1 MKQRVLVASNRGP
14 ISYQFGAD
22 GSLTGQRGGGGM
34 IAGVTSGLAALGPE
48 ASVTWICAALSDAD
62 RAVARSQ
69 DAGTRDEEGIPVRML
84 DIPPGILDRAYN
96 NVANSALW
104 FLLHQLFDTPNQ
116 PRFGREFRRDWRSY
130 LAYNEAFADAL
141 TQEARIRQTARAGGL
156 RVLIQ
161 DYHLCL
167 APRLLRERL
176 GGTAGDARIAH
187 FCHTPWA
194 PPDYYR
200 MLPDD
205 VGLALL
211 DGILGADRAGFHA
224 ERWAAAF
231 MDCCAALLGA
241 DVARTGGLGGPGPG
255 PVGRVT
261 YRGHVT
267 EVAVHPLG
275 VDAPALR
282 ERARARD
289 VRAHVGALR
298 QAAGDRKLIVRVD
311 RTELSKNIVRGLAAY
326 SELLATRPQWRG
338 RVVHLAF
345 AYPSRS
351 ALAEYRAYTDQV
363 RRLALEITEEF
374 RTADWNPLILEVRDD
389 YPRSLAACALADVLL
404 VNPIRDGM
412 NLVAQEGPVLSER
425 GCALVLSREAGAAAT
440 LAADALLVNPYDVTE
455 TAEALHRALAM
466 PDAER
471 RRRSAALA
479 AIAAADPP
487 ARWLGGQLASLG
499 PSSQALPR
507 RRSRRAGP
515 PPRRVPA
522 PPGRPRRRP
531 AVTRRWRWPRRS
543 RGRRRPAASAPR
555 RRRADPRGHRRR
567 TEPNGRLARR
577 PGRSARRPCPRPA
590 GAVR

>member
-1 MKQRVLVASNRGP
+1 MNQRVLVASNRGP
-14 ISYQFGAD
+14 VSYQFGAD
-22 GSLTGQRGGGGM
+22 GSLIPSRGGGGM
-34 IAGVTSGLAALGPE
+34 IAGVTDGLAALGPG
-48 ASVTWICAALSDAD
+48 ASATWICAALSDAD
-62 RAVARSQ
+62 RAVAR
-69 DAGTRDEEGIPVRML
+69 AGDTSDGNGIPVRML
-84 DIPPGILDRAYN
+84 DIPPDIFDRAYN
-96 NVANSALW
+96 RVANSTLW

-116 PRFGREFRRDWRSY
+116 PRFGREFRRDWESY

-141 TQEARIRQTARAGGL
+141 TEEALTGEALTRGEGGL

-167 APRLLRERL
+167 APRLLRDRL
-176 GGTAGDARIAH
+176 GGQPGHPSGEAGIGH

-205 VGLALL
+205 VGRALL

-224 ERWAAAF
+224 ERWATAF
-231 MDCCAALLGA
+231 LDCCAAVLGA
-241 DVARTGGLGGPGPG
+241 DVTRTGLAGPGPG
-255 PVGRVT
+255 PVGQVT

-275 VDAPALR
+275 VDAAALR
-282 ERARARD
+282 ERARAGD

-298 QAAGDRKLIVRVD
+298 RAAGDRKLIVRVD

-326 SELLATRPQWRG
+326 RELLATRPQWRG

-363 RRLALEITEEF
+363 RELAGQISEEF
-374 RTADWNPLILEVRDD
+374 RTADWDPLVLEVKDD

-455 TAEALHRALAM
+455 TADALHRALEM

-471 RRRSAALA
+471 QRRGAALA
-479 AIAAADPP
+479 ATAAADPP
-487 ARWLGGQLASLG
+487 ARWLGGQLASL
-499 PSSQALPR
+499 
-507 RRSRRAGP
+507 
-515 PPRRVPA
+515 
-522 PPGRPRRRP
+522 
-531 AVTRRWRWPRRS
+531 
-543 RGRRRPAASAPR
+543 
-555 RRRADPRGHRRR
+555 
-567 TEPNGRLARR
+567 R
-577 PGRSARRPCPRPA
+577 PGS
-590 GAVR
+590 

>member
-1 MKQRVLVASNRGP
+1 MNQRVLVASNRGP
-14 ISYQFGAD
+14 VSYQFGAD
-22 GSLTGQRGGGGM
+22 GSLIPSRGGGGM
-34 IAGVTSGLAALGPE
+34 IAGVTDGLAALGPG
-48 ASVTWICAALSDAD
+48 ASATWICAALSDAD
-62 RAVARSQ
+62 RAVAR
-69 DAGTRDEEGIPVRML
+69 AGDMSDGNGIPVRML
-84 DIPPGILDRAYN
+84 DIPPDIFDRAYN
-96 NVANSALW
+96 RVANSTLW
-104 FLLHQLFDTPNQ
+104 FLLHQLFDTPNR
-116 PRFGREFRRDWRSY
+116 PRFGREFRRDWEAY

-141 TQEARIRQTARAGGL
+141 TQEAVTGGASP

-167 APRLLRERL
+167 APRLLRDRL
-176 GGTAGDARIAH
+176 GGQPGRPSGEAGIGH

-205 VGLALL
+205 VGRALL

-224 ERWAAAF
+224 ERWATAF
-231 MDCCAALLGA
+231 LDCCAAVLGA
-241 DVARTGGLGGPGPG
+241 DVTRTGLAGPGPG

-275 VDAPALR
+275 VDAAALR
-282 ERARARD
+282 ERARAGD

-298 QAAGDRKLIVRVD
+298 RAAGDRKLIVRVD

-326 SELLATRPQWRG
+326 RELLATRPQWRG

-363 RRLALEITEEF
+363 RELAGQISEEF
-374 RTADWNPLILEVRDD
+374 RTADWDPLVLEVKDD

-440 LAADALLVNPYDVTE
+440 LAADALLVNPYDVTG
-455 TAEALHRALAM
+455 TAAAMHEALTL
-466 PDAER
+466 PVEER
-471 RRRSAALA
+471 RARRERLA
-479 AIAAADPP
+479 KGAV
-487 ARWLGGQLASLG
+487 
-499 PSSQALPR
+499 ALPPR
-507 RRSRRAGP
+507 EWMRAQLDG
-515 PPRRVPA
+515 
-522 PPGRPRRRP
+522 
-531 AVTRRWRWPRRS
+531 
-543 RGRRRPAASAPR
+543 
-555 RRRADPRGHRRR
+555 
-567 TEPNGRLARR
+567 L
-577 PGRSARRPCPRPA
+577 
-590 GAVR
+590 